1 MSVTRA
7 AQFVSIIF
15 TGLFTGL
22 MLTFLIVIQRTLD
35 TLTATEYT
43 KVMQQLINAADN
55 PPVVP
60 MIVIISLVAPLV
72 TLFSLRRQPRSLAF
86 LLTFAAWLIF
96 FVGAFLVTIILNVPI
111 NTAITG
117 WSPANPPADWVSYR
131 DQWGALSYIRTPVS
145 AVSFILHMTAL
156 VLPVSKSLTVSR
168 PVELSRQSV

>member
-1 MSVTRA
+1 MSVMRI

-55 PPVVP
+55 PPIVP
-60 MIVIISLVAPLV
+60 LIVIISLVAPLI
-72 TLFSLRRQPRSLAF
+72 TLFHLRHQARSLAF
-86 LLTFAAWLIF
+86 LLTLASWLIF

-111 NTAITG
+111 NTAISG
-117 WSPANPPADWVSYR
+117 WSLSNPPADWMNYR
-131 DQWGALSYIRTPVS
+131 DQWGTFSYIRTPVS
-145 AVSFILHMTAL
+145 AISFILHIAAL
-156 VLPVSKSLTVSR
+156 VLPVSQASVA
-168 PVELSRQSV
+168 SRQTELTGQHA